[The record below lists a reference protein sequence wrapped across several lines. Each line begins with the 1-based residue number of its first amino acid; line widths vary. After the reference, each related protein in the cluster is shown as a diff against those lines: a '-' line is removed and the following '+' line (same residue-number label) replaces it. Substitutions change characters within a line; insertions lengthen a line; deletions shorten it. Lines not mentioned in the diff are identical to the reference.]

1 MGVGLS
7 SSLHFVVI
15 FANSKTGI
23 VSFVCGIQFKGA
35 RKKERHHM
43 ETTIGFCATNYMEM
57 CGLHQSSN
65 LSYAAGPKDA
75 SRNLIQNK
83 KCQLLPGSEPPQT
96 FAVCTACNLL
106 HTVLPIQ
113 VANSLSLLGRARTP
127 KTAKRRSILSPI
139 LLACSGSF
147 RRKSRRNG
155 REAIYCIMIAFPSK
169 FFVENH
175 C

>member
-1 MGVGLS
+1 MRARVCVGGCMGVGLS

-83 KCQLLPGSEPPQT
+83 KMSAAPWVRAAPNLCCVHRLQPFAHRATHSGCKFPVTSWQGADAKNCKEAKLPFS
-96 FAVCTACNLL
+96 N
-106 HTVLPIQ
+106 
-113 VANSLSLLGRARTP
+113 TP
-127 KTAKRRSILSPI
+127 
-139 LLACSGSF
+139 C
-147 RRKSRRNG
+147 
-155 REAIYCIMIAFPSK
+155 
-169 FFVENH
+169 V
-175 C
+175 